1 MEASGPRA
9 TTAGPIAELSSL
21 FSTPE
26 EIEAAIA
33 IAQDDPVFRG
43 WLALQDTSWGTF
55 VPRPDDPGNFDEQH
69 SYCHGRDIVAFLCA
83 GNASGKTEAS
93 AWKCANF
100 VLHQQ
105 PAPRIDTPF
114 WIIAKNYEQVCN
126 VCWKEKLHGHGHI
139 PDCEIDWPRVSYI
152 DVKKGWP
159 SVVPLKPRPGE
170 RTNWC
175 LHFKSYEQG
184 RESMQASSIG
194 GFWFSEQFPGD
205 LFIEVFRG
213 CRDYLFP
220 GGQFAEFT
228 PIDPDMCMWVER
240 LIDHTPDGWRFY
252 RCNTECNTA
261 LADDWLENFKAAVPD
276 EMMETRLRGSLAT
289 FEGVIYQG
297 FHPAIHVAGDGV
309 IDPIGRRNVEHYRGI
324 DWGASEEHP
333 FTCFDDQTEVLTNE
347 GWKPF
352 SSLHGKEQV
361 GTVNMVS
368 HVLEFQLPTHYISRK
383 YSGDLL
389 VSEPKRKGLNFAV
402 TPDHQMVVYLK
413 SNGKWKRRPANE
425 LLSLHGRNYAI
436 PIRHNPVNRSV
447 ESNDVFSVPRKRLAK
462 SLNPCTRKAFARFL
476 GLWIAEGSLK
486 IGKRN
491 TYVRVSQKDHADEV
505 QFVLDATGWN
515 WNKSKP
521 DRNGVMDF
529 SLCSR
534 TLGEYLQALGC
545 DVYSPDK
552 RIPRVALESWDRDSL
567 IALLDGLML
576 GDGEKGGLQ
585 NGYFTSSRLLA
596 DDVQELG
603 SLLGMP
609 STIHVQHTTSSFT
622 GKPLDMYTVRFVRF
636 SCGVWSSSKIER
648 RQYRGMVYCVSVP
661 NQTLL
666 VRRGGK
672 TMICGNCVW
681 GYRDGMGDWF
691 VYDEYW
697 NNSQSAITADHI
709 EEIAERSKGW
719 GWAPNMT
726 PFYRETYADPSRPG
740 EINAF
745 NRAGIVVM
753 PGANDV
759 FKGIDCVRS
768 LLKVSPATGKPR
780 LYIHSRC
787 KHLIEEMRK
796 YRWRKGKKPAS
807 GAMNPAAGK
816 PIPLKRDDDTADAMR
831 YLIYSTERGRGAVPG
846 SGDVRT
852 HAEPRHSIQARLRD
866 RSGMRR

>member
-1 MEASGPRA
+1 MEASSARA

-33 IAQDDPVFRG
+33 VAQDDPVFRN
-43 WLALQDTSWGTF
+43 WLALQETSWGTF
-55 VPRPDDPGNFDEQH
+55 VPRPDDPANFDEQY
-69 SYCHGRDIVAFLCA
+69 SYCHGHDIVAFLCA

-105 PAPRIDTPF
+105 SAPRIDTPF

-276 EMMETRLRGSLAT
+276 EMKETRLRGSLAT
-289 FEGVIYQG
+289 FEGVIYQA
-297 FHPAIHVAGDGV
+297 FHPAIHVVGDDV
-309 IDPIGRRNVEHYRGI
+309 IDPFRNGVEHYRGI

-333 FTCFDDQTEVLTNE
+333 F
-347 GWKPF
+347 
-352 SSLHGKEQV
+352 
-361 GTVNMVS
+361 
-368 HVLEFQLPTHYISRK
+368 
-383 YSGDLL
+383 
-389 VSEPKRKGLNFAV
+389 
-402 TPDHQMVVYLK
+402 
-413 SNGKWKRRPANE
+413 
-425 LLSLHGRNYAI
+425 
-436 PIRHNPVNRSV
+436 
-447 ESNDVFSVPRKRLAK
+447 
-462 SLNPCTRKAFARFL
+462 
-476 GLWIAEGSLK
+476 
-486 IGKRN
+486 
-491 TYVRVSQKDHADEV
+491 
-505 QFVLDATGWN
+505 
-515 WNKSKP
+515 
-521 DRNGVMDF
+521 
-529 SLCSR
+529 
-534 TLGEYLQALGC
+534 
-545 DVYSPDK
+545 
-552 RIPRVALESWDRDSL
+552 
-567 IALLDGLML
+567 
-576 GDGEKGGLQ
+576 
-585 NGYFTSSRLLA
+585 
-596 DDVQELG
+596 
-603 SLLGMP
+603 
-609 STIHVQHTTSSFT
+609 
-622 GKPLDMYTVRFVRF
+622 
-636 SCGVWSSSKIER
+636 
-648 RQYRGMVYCVSVP
+648 YC
-661 NQTLL
+661 
-666 VRRGGK
+666 
-672 TMICGNCVW
+672 CW
-681 GYRDGMGDWF
+681 GYRDGVGDWA

-719 GWAPNMT
+719 GWPGVMT

-753 PGANDV
+753 PASNDV

-780 LYIHSRC
+780 LYIHQRC

-816 PIPLKRDDDTADAMR
+816 PVPLKRDDDSCDGER
-831 YLIYSTERGRGAVPG
+831 YMIYSTERGRGAVPG

-852 HAEPRHSIQARLRD
+852 NAEPRHSIQARLRD